1 MQFLTVNQIRK
12 KFLDFFVKQGH
23 TILPSFPLV
32 PKNDNSLLLINSGM
46 APMKAF
52 FTGQE
57 QPPSKRVATCQKCIR
72 TTDIDDVGKDARH
85 GSFFEM
91 LGNFSF
97 GDYFKKEVIPWAW
110 AFLTVEIGIPA
121 EKLSISV
128 YEEDDEA
135 FFIWRDTIGIPEE
148 RIFKLGKDENFW
160 EHGVGPCGPCSE
172 IHYDRGEKY
181 GCGSPNCTVGC
192 DCDRF
197 MEIWNLVFTQF
208 EKNEDGSLTPLKTT
222 NIDTGMGLE
231 RLAIV
236 LQDAPTIFDID
247 NIKSIRNKVIELSG
261 IPEEKISNTQ
271 LISANIITD
280 HVRSVVFMAADG
292 VLPSNEGRGYALR
305 RLLRRAIRH
314 GLSLQKNE
322 MDMPLSGGSVARVSP
337 AERRGLE
344 QSPVANQSIVTVLA
358 QASIDAYSEAYSNL
372 LEKQEHI
379 INTLA
384 REELRFMET
393 LETGMK
399 LLNEYITELKNS
411 GNKTLSGEA
420 TFKLYDTY
428 GFPSELTR
436 EILEEQGF
444 TWDEDG
450 FLNEMQNQKKRAREA
465 RGTSTYMG
473 ADETVYHKLPANLPT
488 EFVGYET
495 LHCEAEIL
503 AIISGDELVEEIKLG
518 QEIKQSV
525 ALVLNKTPF
534 YAASGGQ
541 QGDIGY
547 INALN
552 FHANVTDTFK
562 VAGNN
567 TVHLLSD
574 IQHHEL
580 SEVKNICVGK
590 KVLATVS
597 DVRSLIASNHTAT
610 HLLQATLREVLGSH
624 VEQAGSDVTQDK
636 LRFDFTHPTALTPE
650 EREQVELLVNL
661 AINDNRPVIVTS
673 TTPEEARKK
682 GALALFGEKY
692 GDIVRMISI
701 EPQGDA
707 QGSKSVEL
715 CGGTHVNFTGEIK
728 TFKILSETGISS
740 GVRRIEAVTN
750 ETAMQFY
757 KENLKILNE
766 IAEIC
771 KVKPVTLSERIK
783 TILEEN
789 KQLKKELSHI
799 QGEASKGQQSQAIAD
814 ILKSAIEFNGF
825 ALLTAKLENYDVEAL
840 RQLADKLKT
849 KIKSG
854 CMLLCGINEAG
865 AAMFLASAT
874 DDAVRKGIHA
884 GNIVKE
890 AATLCGGGG
899 GGRPNHA
906 QAGGKDISRV
916 NEALEQAIITMK
928 KSL

>member
-1 MQFLTVNQIRK
+1 MQFLTVNQIRE

-32 PKNDNSLLLINSGM
+32 PQNDNSLLLINSGM

-57 QPPSKRVATCQKCIR
+57 KPPSKRVVTCQKCIR
-72 TTDIDDVGKDARH
+72 TTDIDEVGKDARH

-110 AFLTVEIGIPA
+110 DFLTVEMGIPA

-135 FFIWRDTIGIPEE
+135 FLIWRDTIGIPEE

-172 IHYDRGEKY
+172 IHYDRGEKH

-247 NIKSIRNKVIELSG
+247 NIKSIRNKVLELAGLS
-261 IPEEKISNTQ
+261 EESVSKNQ
-271 LISANIITD
+271 LVSANIIAD

-322 MDMPLSGGSVARVSP
+322 N
-337 AERRGLE
+337 ENKE
-344 QSPVANQSIVTVLA
+344 SIVTVLA
-358 QASIDAYSEAYSNL
+358 QASINAYSEAYLNL
-372 LEKQEHI
+372 VEKQEHI
-379 INTLA
+379 VSTLA

-399 LLNEYITELKNS
+399 LLNEYISELKSS

-444 TWDEDG
+444 TWDEEG
-450 FLNEMQNQKKRAREA
+450 FMNEMQNQKKRAREA
-465 RGTSTYMG
+465 RGTSNYMG
-473 ADETVYHKLPANLPT
+473 ADETVYNKLPPNLQT

-495 LHCEAEIL
+495 LQCEAEIL
-503 AIISGDELVEEIKLG
+503 AIILGDELVEEIQQGHDITLPM
-518 QEIKQSV
+518 

-541 QGDIGY
+541 QGDIGF
-547 INALN
+547 INGINGLN
-552 FHANVTDTFK
+552 VHAKVIDTFK
-562 VAGNN
+562 VVGNN
-567 TVHLLSD
+567 TVHL
-574 IQHHEL
+574 IQLDEL
-580 SEVKNICVGK
+580 SRLENFCIGN

-650 EREQVELLVNL
+650 EREKVELFVNMS
-661 AINDNRPVIVTS
+661 INDNRPVVVTS
-673 TTPEEARKK
+673 TSPEEARKK

-692 GDIVRMISI
+692 GDIVRMVSI

-707 QGSKSVEL
+707 QVNKSVEL
-715 CGGTHVNFTGEIK
+715 CGGTHVNSTGEIK

-750 ETAMQFY
+750 ENALHFY
-757 KENLKILNE
+757 RENLKVLNE
-766 IAEIC
+766 VAEIC
-771 KVKPVTLSERIK
+771 KTKPVTLLERIK

-789 KQLKKELSHI
+789 KQLKKEVSRL
-799 QGEASKGQQSQAIAD
+799 QGEASKGQTLQAIED
-814 ILKSAIEFNGF
+814 ILKNAVEYNGF
-825 ALLTAKLENYDVEAL
+825 TLLSAKLNNYDVEAL

-849 KIKSG
+849 NIKSG

-874 DDAVRKGIHA
+874 DDAVKKGIHA

-916 NEALEQAIITMK
+916 DEALEQAITTMK